1 MEEKITLIGTV
12 NNNRNFLPESFLK
25 SKNREVLSTR
35 FLFQDFRTICSYVP
49 RKNKSVNLN
58 STHHHSPE
66 IEYDMVSN
74 KPTIINH
81 YNQNKAG
88 VDTLD
93 QIMETNSVRRKTHRW
108 TLNMFFFILDSASQN
123 AASLTLVQ
131 KSKENLRIH
140 DKFRFR
146 QNELEKLVVSLISPN
161 A

>member
-1 MEEKITLIGTV
+1 M
-12 NNNRNFLPESFLK
+12 
-25 SKNREVLSTR
+25 
-35 FLFQDFRTICSYVP
+35 
-49 RKNKSVNLN
+49 

-108 TLNMFFFILDSASQN
+108 TLNMFFFILDSALQN

-146 QNELEKLVVSLISPN
+146 KNKLEKLVVSLISPN
-161 A
+161 ALDRYIKFSQVNFKNIHTSILDEIKKLIPDVTLIYFLYKAFF